1 MTTLSAIRDQVTTG
15 RFRTLP
21 PNGAVAGLD
30 PRLPSLTH
38 STHCWPTAA
47 DRRQSGHAGRPHLTH
62 ETYVSRSG
70 CLKQV
75 GAEAD
80 TSEGELGPGGMAMSL
95 AARPR
100 RAAVA
105 LDHHGLKYHVVDRP
119 VVPAGLRLADR
130 VNHLAA
136 RDYLA
141 EDRVPAVEMRSRR
154 GGDEE
159 LRAVRARPGVRH
171 REQVGPVEGQ
181 VRMEL
186 VGERVT
192 GTTGPRSQRVA
203 ALDHEVRYHP
213 VEDGPVVELRR
224 SGLAGSRVGPVP
236 AALRQFDEVTHRL
249 RRMVGK
255 EPDDDRPAVGP
266 QRRGKGIGHTEILP
280 RTTQCPGTHAPERTP
295 GRRHLGRFMRRPR
308 S

>member
-1 MTTLSAIRDQVTTG
+1 M
-15 RFRTLP
+15 
-21 PNGAVAGLD
+21 
-30 PRLPSLTH
+30 H

-47 DRRQSGHAGRPHLTH
+47 DLRQSGHAGRPHLTH

-75 GAEAD
+75 GADED
-80 TSEGELGPGGMAMSL
+80 TSEDALGPGGMAMAL

-105 LDHHGLKYHVVDRP
+105 LDHYGLKYHVVDRS
-119 VVPAGLRLADR
+119 VVPAGLYLADR

-141 EDRVPAVEMRSRR
+141 EDRVHAVEVRSRH

-159 LRAVRARPGVRH
+159 LRPVRARTGVRH
-171 REQVGPVEGQ
+171 REQVGPVEDQ
-181 VRMEL
+181 IRMDL
-186 VGERVT
+186 VGELVT
-192 GTTGPRSQRVA
+192 RTSGPRSQRVA
-203 ALDHEVRYHP
+203 TLDHEVRDYP

-224 SGLAGSRVGPVP
+224 SGLAGSRVGPLP
-236 AALRQFDEVTHRL
+236 SALRQFDEVTHRL
-249 RRMVGK
+249 RRMVGE

-280 RTTQCPGTHAPERTP
+280 RPTECPGTHAPRQARPAARGLPVPGHAAAIRAGICAVLGHERGTP
-295 GRRHLGRFMRRPR
+295 RLTRHERGTSRW
-308 S
+308 